1 MKAAPVLARWGERAA
16 ALLWPRRCPFCGAL
30 LGHDAVLAAVCA
42 DCAAEEQRLL
52 HTPPRLPATEHSFS
66 ALTAAFGGYY
76 YSGDIRHAI
85 LLCKEYENPW
95 YARELADLL
104 AVRVFGAAPARA
116 PGLRPVY
123 HSITGLPLYTSL
135 VPVPPRLGGAE
146 HDSLPYLLA
155 KRLGLVLGIPL
166 RQALAVTRQTQEQ
179 KSLTQAER
187 FRNVR
192 GAYAVKQGA
201 DLTGERV
208 LLVDD
213 IITTG
218 ATVSACA
225 QALLEAGAAEVTALC
240 LAANEELPKEKR
252 GDDKTNRRTRNP

>member
-42 DCAAEEQRLL
+42 DCAAEEQRLR
-52 HTPPRLPATEHSFS
+52 HTPPRLPATEHSFT
-66 ALTAAFGGYY
+66 ALSAAFGGYY
-76 YSGDIRHAI
+76 YSGSIRHAI

-104 AVRVFGAAPARA
+104 AVRVFGAVPAKA
-116 PGLRPVY
+116 PGRRPVY
-123 HSITGLPLYTSL
+123 HSITGLPLYNCL

-146 HDSLPYLLA
+146 GDSLPYLLA
-155 KRLGLVLGIPL
+155 RRLGLVLGIPL
-166 RQALAVTRQTQEQ
+166 RPVLAVTRQTKEQ

-187 FRNVR
+187 FHNVR
-192 GAYAVKQGA
+192 GAYAVRPGA
-201 DLTGERV
+201 DLTGQRV

-225 QALLEAGAAEVTALC
+225 QALLAAGAETAAALC

-252 GDDKTNRRTRNP
+252 RDDKSDRRTKNA